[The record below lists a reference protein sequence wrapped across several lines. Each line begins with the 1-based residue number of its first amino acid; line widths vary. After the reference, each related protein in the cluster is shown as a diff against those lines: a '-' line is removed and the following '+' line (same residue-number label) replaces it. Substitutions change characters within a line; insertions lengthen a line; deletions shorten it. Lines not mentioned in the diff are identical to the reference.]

1 MASLP
6 LLAGLL
12 TLLGVGGE
20 FERVLEVSAAKYLLS
35 AALLCHQPLY
45 LCCYQP
51 LYLDWYLDI
60 YYPRCQV
67 DMYGSRPV
75 DRSRVGDGSNYYK
88 YQELSEAEHQD
99 LASPGD
105 HTHQAE
111 LGPGPGAALTTADTA
126 THQLDQPAPGAG
138 HSRRVSG
145 GQAWDRAGSCLH
157 CSTLSDTTGLCQ
169 VRDTIN

>member
-111 LGPGPGAALTTADTA
+111 LGPGGALTTADTA
-126 THQLDQPAPGAG
+126 TQAGHQLARPAPGDYITIQYVQLYM
-138 HSRRVSG
+138 S
-145 GQAWDRAGSCLH
+145 LH
-157 CSTLSDTTGLCQ
+157 D
-169 VRDTIN
+169 